1 MGILTGPTPMEV
13 AAWRGFHKVIY
24 HAVDGLSGLLP
35 SAGHHNFYN
44 AYVCNVGTEDTAPLV
59 RVPLL
64 DLVRLQ
70 ECKDTNPQEG
80 LGAPPCLKD

>member
-1 MGILTGPTPMEV
+1 MEV

-24 HAVDGLSGLLP
+24 HAVGGLSGLMP
-35 SAGHHNFYN
+35 SFGHHNFYN
-44 AYVCNVGTEDTAPLV
+44 AYVCNVGTEDTVPLV